1 MRLSCAPT
9 CSVSAGASTE
19 ACVDS
24 KTQAGR
30 RRRVCARSV
39 CLSDRYDL
47 GDNNNL
53 FFSLSLSHSGLT
65 QLGHPHILVSFVD
78 LA

>member
-9 CSVSAGASTE
+9 CSVSAGASTD

-53 FFSLSLSHSGLT
+53 FLSLSGLT
-65 QLGHPHILVSFVD
+65 ELGHSHINWFHLWI
-78 LA
+78 